1 MEELLPT
8 TNVDAVRELIL
19 ILIGLI
25 IRGIEKRKLKNTD
38 NAKS

>member
-8 TNVDAVRELIL
+8 TNADAIRELIL

-25 IRGIEKRKLKNTD
+25 IRGIEKRKLKNAD